1 MTNSIT
7 SGKFITVEGID
18 GCGKTT
24 QAEFIIDGLVEA
36 GLSAKLVR
44 EPGGDPI
51 SESIRKLLLHAEES
65 MSDRAEALLMIA
77 SRAQLTDKVILPQ
90 IIDGKWVVEDRYAD
104 STLAYQGGGRGLS
117 VNSLDMI
124 NEFGTYTLKPDLT
137 FFIDI
142 SVDIANSR
150 MRVERD
156 RIEKEGS
163 NFQQRVRDQY
173 LALHSKNPD
182 RVVLINGEQSI
193 DKVFEDIWSKMK
205 EKFNLW
211 DILKKPQL
219 SWWYL

>member
-1 MTNSIT
+1 MTESIS

-24 QAEFIIDGLVEA
+24 QAEFIIDRLVDA

-77 SRAQLTDKVILPQ
+77 SRAQLTDKMILPQ
-90 IIDGKWVVEDRYAD
+90 LINGAWVVADRYAD

-117 VNSLDMI
+117 VQSLDSI

-142 SVDIANSR
+142 SVDIANTR

-156 RIEKEGS
+156 RIEKEGDG
-163 NFQQRVRDQY
+163 FQQRVREQY
-173 LALHSKNPD
+173 LNLHEKEPE
-182 RVVLINGEQSI
+182 RVILINGEQSI
-193 DKVFEDIWSKMK
+193 EDVRAEIWSHIK
-205 EKFNLW
+205 EKLE
-211 DILKKPQL
+211 L
-219 SWWYL
+219 

>member
-1 MTNSIT
+1 MTESIS

-24 QAEFIIDGLVEA
+24 QAEFIVDSLIELGK
-36 GLSAKLVR
+36 SSKLVR

-90 IIDGKWVVEDRYAD
+90 IIDGKWVVADRYAD
-104 STLAYQGGGRGLS
+104 STLAYQGGGRSLS
-117 VNSLDMI
+117 VKALHSI

-142 SVDIANSR
+142 SVKVANSR
-150 MRVERD
+150 MRVEKD
-156 RIEKEGS
+156 RIEKEG
-163 NFQQRVRDQY
+163 NEFQKRVRNQY
-173 LALHSKNPD
+173 LNLSENEPD
-182 RVVLINGEQSI
+182 RIIVINGEKSI
-193 DKVFEDIWSKMK
+193 DEVRVDIWNHIKQ
-205 EKFNLW
+205 KFNL
-211 DILKKPQL
+211 
-219 SWWYL
+219 

>member
-1 MTNSIT
+1 MTESIS

-77 SRAQLTDKVILPQ
+77 SRAQLTDKIVLPN
-90 IIDGKWVVEDRYAD
+90 IINGKWVVADRYAD

-117 VNSLDMI
+117 VESLDTI

-142 SVDIANSR
+142 SIDVANSR

-156 RIEKEGS
+156 RIEKEG
-163 NFQQRVRDQY
+163 NDFQKRVRNLY
-173 LALHSKNPD
+173 LNLSESNRD
-182 RVVLINGEQSI
+182 RIIVINGDRSVDEV
-193 DKVFEDIWSKMK
+193 KVDIWNHMK

-211 DILKKPQL
+211 DF
-219 SWWYL
+219 

>member
-1 MTNSIT
+1 MTESIS

-90 IIDGKWVVEDRYAD
+90 IIDGKWVVADRYAD

-117 VNSLDMI
+117 VNALDMI

-156 RIEKEGS
+156 RIEKEG
-163 NFQQRVRDQY
+163 NDFQQRVRDQY
-173 LALHSKNPD
+173 LKLSEKDSD
-182 RVVLINGEQSI
+182 RVVVINGDKSI
-193 DKVFEDIWSKMK
+193 DEIKADIWTHMK
-205 EKFNLW
+205 EKFKIW
-211 DILKKPQL
+211 RF
-219 SWWYL
+219 

>member
-1 MTNSIT
+1 MTESIS

-24 QAEFIIDGLVEA
+24 QAEFIIDGLVEV

-90 IIDGKWVVEDRYAD
+90 IIDGKWVVADRYAD

-156 RIEKEGS
+156 RIEKEG
-163 NFQQRVRDQY
+163 NDFQQRVRDQY
-173 LALHSKNPD
+173 LKLSEKDSD
-182 RVVLINGEQSI
+182 RVVVINGDKSI
-193 DKVFEDIWSKMK
+193 DEIKADIWTHMK
-205 EKFNLW
+205 EKFK
-211 DILKKPQL
+211 I
-219 SWWYL
+219 

>member
-1 MTNSIT
+1 MTEST
-7 SGKFITVEGID
+7 SSGKFITFEGVD
-18 GCGKTT
+18 GCGKST
-24 QAEFIIDGLVEA
+24 QAEKLVEK
-36 GLSAKLVR
+36 LFEVDISAVTVR

-77 SRAQLTDKVILPQ
+77 SRAQLTDKVILPH
-90 IIDGKWVVEDRYAD
+90 IINGKWVVADRYAD

-117 VNSLDMI
+117 VKALDEI
-124 NEFGTYTLKPDLT
+124 NNFGTYTLKPDIT

-142 SVDIANSR
+142 PIEKANERMSVS
-150 MRVERD
+150 RD

-173 LALHSKNPD
+173 LALNSKNPD

-205 EKFNLW
+205 VKFNL
-211 DILKKPQL
+211 
-219 SWWYL
+219 

>member
-1 MTNSIT
+1 MTESIS

-90 IIDGKWVVEDRYAD
+90 IIDGKWVVADRYAD

-156 RIEKEGS
+156 RIEKEG
-163 NFQQRVRDQY
+163 NDFQQRVRDQY
-173 LALHSKNPD
+173 LKLSEKDSD
-182 RVVLINGEQSI
+182 RVVVIDGDKSI
-193 DKVFEDIWSKMK
+193 DEIKADIWTHMK
-205 EKFNLW
+205 EKFK
-211 DILKKPQL
+211 I
-219 SWWYL
+219 

>member
-1 MTNSIT
+1 MTESI
-7 SGKFITVEGID
+7 SNGKFITVEGID

-90 IIDGKWVVEDRYAD
+90 IIDGKWVVADRYAD

-156 RIEKEGS
+156 RIEKEG
-163 NFQQRVRDQY
+163 NDFQQRVRDQY
-173 LALHSKNPD
+173 LKLSEKDSD
-182 RVVLINGEQSI
+182 RVVVINGDKSI
-193 DKVFEDIWSKMK
+193 DEIKADIWTHMK
-205 EKFNLW
+205 EKFK
-211 DILKKPQL
+211 I
-219 SWWYL
+219 

>member
-1 MTNSIT
+1 MTESIS

-90 IIDGKWVVEDRYAD
+90 IIDGKWVVADRYAD

-156 RIEKEGS
+156 RIEKEG
-163 NFQQRVRDQY
+163 NDFQQRVRDQY
-173 LALHSKNPD
+173 LKLSEEDSD
-182 RVVLINGEQSI
+182 RVVVINGDKSI
-193 DKVFEDIWSKMK
+193 DEIKADIWTHMK
-205 EKFNLW
+205 EKFK
-211 DILKKPQL
+211 I
-219 SWWYL
+219 

>member
-1 MTNSIT
+1 MMTESIS

-24 QAEFIIDGLVEA
+24 QAEFIVDGLAEA
-36 GLSAKLVR
+36 GLPAKLVR

-90 IIDGKWVVEDRYAD
+90 IINGSWVVADRYAD

-117 VNSLDMI
+117 VQSLDSI
-124 NEFGTYTLKPDLT
+124 NQFGTYTLKPDLT

-142 SVDIANSR
+142 SIDVANSR

-156 RIEKEGS
+156 RIEKEG
-163 NFQQRVRDQY
+163 NEFQQRVREQY
-173 LALHSKNPD
+173 LKLHEDEPH
-182 RVVLINGEQSI
+182 RFVLINGEQSI
-193 DKVFEDIWSKMK
+193 EDVRNEIWTHLK
-205 EKFNLW
+205 EKLE
-211 DILKKPQL
+211 L
-219 SWWYL
+219 

>member
-1 MTNSIT
+1 MMTESIS

-90 IIDGKWVVEDRYAD
+90 IIDGKWVVADRYAD

-156 RIEKEGS
+156 RIEKEG
-163 NFQQRVRDQY
+163 NDFQQRVRDQY
-173 LALHSKNPD
+173 LKLSEKDSD
-182 RVVLINGEQSI
+182 RVVVINGDKSI
-193 DKVFEDIWSKMK
+193 DEIKADIWTHMK
-205 EKFNLW
+205 EKFK
-211 DILKKPQL
+211 I
-219 SWWYL
+219 

>member
-1 MTNSIT
+1 MTESIS

-24 QAEFIIDGLVEA
+24 QAEFIIDGLVET

-77 SRAQLTDKVILPQ
+77 SRAQLTDKIILPQ
-90 IIDGKWVVEDRYAD
+90 VINGTWVVADRYAD

-117 VNSLDMI
+117 IQSLDSI

-142 SVDIANSR
+142 SVDVANTR

-156 RIEKEGS
+156 RIEKEGDG
-163 NFQQRVRDQY
+163 FQQRVREQY
-173 LALHSKNPD
+173 LNLHEKEPE
-182 RVVLINGEQSI
+182 RVILINGEQSI
-193 DKVFEDIWSKMK
+193 ELVRAEIWSHIK
-205 EKFNLW
+205 EK
-211 DILKKPQL
+211 LKL
-219 SWWYL
+219 

>member
-1 MTNSIT
+1 MTESIS

-90 IIDGKWVVEDRYAD
+90 IIDGKWVVADRYAD

-156 RIEKEGS
+156 RIEKEG
-163 NFQQRVRDQY
+163 NDFQQRVRDQY
-173 LALHSKNPD
+173 LKLSEKDSD
-182 RVVLINGEQSI
+182 RVVVINGDKSI
-193 DKVFEDIWSKMK
+193 EEIKADIWTHMK
-205 EKFNLW
+205 EKFK
-211 DILKKPQL
+211 I
-219 SWWYL
+219 

>member
-1 MTNSIT
+1 MMTESIS

-18 GCGKTT
+18 RCGKTT
-24 QAEFIIDGLVEA
+24 QAEFIVDGLVDA

-90 IIDGKWVVEDRYAD
+90 IINGSWVVADRYAD

-117 VNSLDMI
+117 VQSLDSI
-124 NEFGTYTLKPDLT
+124 NQFGTYTLKPDLT

-142 SVDIANSR
+142 SIDVANSR

-156 RIEKEGS
+156 RIEKEG
-163 NFQQRVRDQY
+163 NEFQQRVREQY
-173 LALHSKNPD
+173 LKLHESDPN
-182 RVVLINGEQSI
+182 RFILINGEQSVDNVRKEI
-193 DKVFEDIWSKMK
+193 WTHIKENFE
-205 EKFNLW
+205 L
-211 DILKKPQL
+211 
-219 SWWYL
+219 

>member
-1 MTNSIT
+1 MTESIS

-90 IIDGKWVVEDRYAD
+90 IIDGKWVVADRYAD

-117 VNSLDMI
+117 VKSLDII

-156 RIEKEGS
+156 RIEKEG
-163 NFQQRVRDQY
+163 NDFQQRVRDQY
-173 LALHSKNPD
+173 LKLSEKDSD
-182 RVVLINGEQSI
+182 RVVVINGDKSI
-193 DKVFEDIWSKMK
+193 DEIKADIWTHIK
-205 EKFNLW
+205 EKFK
-211 DILKKPQL
+211 I
-219 SWWYL
+219 

>member
-1 MTNSIT
+1 MTESIS
-7 SGKFITVEGID
+7 SGKFITIEGID

-24 QAEFIIDGLVEA
+24 QAEFIVDSLVEL
-36 GLSAKLVR
+36 GKSSKLVR

-90 IIDGKWVVEDRYAD
+90 IIDGKWVVADRYAD
-104 STLAYQGGGRGLS
+104 STLAYQGGGRSLS
-117 VNSLDMI
+117 VKALSSI

-142 SVDIANSR
+142 PVKVANSR

-156 RIEKEGS
+156 RIEKEG
-163 NFQQRVRDQY
+163 NEFQKRVRSLY
-173 LALHSKNPD
+173 LDLSENEPD
-182 RVVLINGEQSI
+182 RIVVINGDKSI
-193 DKVFEDIWSKMK
+193 NEVRTDIWNHIKQ
-205 EKFNLW
+205 KFNLW
-211 DILKKPQL
+211 NF
-219 SWWYL
+219 

>member
-1 MTNSIT
+1 MMTESIS
-7 SGKFITVEGID
+7 SGKFITVEGVD

-24 QAEFIIDGLVEA
+24 QAEFIIDGLIEA

-65 MSDRAEALLMIA
+65 MSDRAEALLIIA

-90 IIDGKWVVEDRYAD
+90 IIDGKWVVADRYAD

-156 RIEKEGS
+156 RIEKEG
-163 NFQQRVRDQY
+163 NDFQQRVRDQY
-173 LALHSKNPD
+173 LKLSEKDSD
-182 RVVLINGEQSI
+182 RVVVIDGDKSI
-193 DKVFEDIWSKMK
+193 DEIKADIWTHMK
-205 EKFNLW
+205 EKFK
-211 DILKKPQL
+211 I
-219 SWWYL
+219 

>member
-1 MTNSIT
+1 MTESIS

-90 IIDGKWVVEDRYAD
+90 IIDGKWVVADRYAD

-156 RIEKEGS
+156 RIEKEG
-163 NFQQRVRDQY
+163 NDFQQRVRDQY
-173 LALHSKNPD
+173 LNLCEKESE
-182 RVVLINGEQSI
+182 RVILINGDQAI
-193 DKVFEDIWSKMK
+193 DQVKVEIWNHMK
-205 EKFNLW
+205 EKF
-211 DILKKPQL
+211 DI
-219 SWWYL
+219 

>member
-1 MTNSIT
+1 MTESIS

-24 QAEFIIDGLVEA
+24 QAEFIIDRLVEA
-36 GLSAKLVR
+36 GLSTKLVR

-51 SESIRKLLLHAEES
+51 SESIRKLLLHAEDS

-90 IIDGKWVVEDRYAD
+90 IIDGKWVVADRYAD

-117 VNSLDMI
+117 VKSLNMI

-137 FFIDI
+137 FYIDI

-156 RIEKEGS
+156 RIEKEG
-163 NFQQRVRDQY
+163 NDFQQRVRDQY
-173 LALHSKNPD
+173 LKLSENDPD
-182 RVVLINGEQSI
+182 RVVVINGDKSI
-193 DKVFEDIWSKMK
+193 DEIKADIWTHMK
-205 EKFNLW
+205 EKFE
-211 DILKKPQL
+211 I
-219 SWWYL
+219 

>member
-1 MTNSIT
+1 MTESIS

-24 QAEFIIDGLVEA
+24 QAEFIVEGLVDA

-90 IIDGKWVVEDRYAD
+90 IINGSWVVADRYAD

-117 VNSLDMI
+117 VQSLDSI
-124 NEFGTYTLKPDLT
+124 NQFGTYTLKPDLT

-142 SVDIANSR
+142 SIDVANSR

-156 RIEKEGS
+156 RIEKEG
-163 NFQQRVRDQY
+163 NEFQQRVREQY
-173 LALHSKNPD
+173 LKLHESDPN
-182 RVVLINGEQSI
+182 RFILINGEQSVDNVRKEI
-193 DKVFEDIWSKMK
+193 WTHIKENFE
-205 EKFNLW
+205 LW
-211 DILKKPQL
+211 NHLNHIFMR
-219 SWWYL
+219 W

>member
-1 MTNSIT
+1 MTESIS

-24 QAEFIIDGLVEA
+24 QAEFIVDSLVEL
-36 GLSAKLVR
+36 GKSSKLVR

-90 IIDGKWVVEDRYAD
+90 IIDGKWVVADRYAD
-104 STLAYQGGGRGLS
+104 STLAYQGGGRSLS
-117 VNSLDMI
+117 VKALSSI

-142 SVDIANSR
+142 PVKVANSR
-150 MRVERD
+150 MRVKRD
-156 RIEKEGS
+156 RIEKEG
-163 NFQQRVRDQY
+163 NEFQKRVRNLY
-173 LALHSKNPD
+173 LDLSEIEPD
-182 RVVLINGEQSI
+182 RIIVIDGDKSINEVRS
-193 DKVFEDIWSKMK
+193 DIWIHVKQ
-205 EKFNLW
+205 KFNL
-211 DILKKPQL
+211 
-219 SWWYL
+219 

>member
-1 MTNSIT
+1 MTESIS

-90 IIDGKWVVEDRYAD
+90 IIDGKWVVADRYAD

-156 RIEKEGS
+156 RIEKEG
-163 NFQQRVRDQY
+163 NDFQQRVRDQY
-173 LALHSKNPD
+173 LKLSEKDSD
-182 RVVLINGEQSI
+182 RVVVINGDKSI
-193 DKVFEDIWSKMK
+193 DEIKVDIWTHMK
-205 EKFNLW
+205 EKFK
-211 DILKKPQL
+211 I
-219 SWWYL
+219 